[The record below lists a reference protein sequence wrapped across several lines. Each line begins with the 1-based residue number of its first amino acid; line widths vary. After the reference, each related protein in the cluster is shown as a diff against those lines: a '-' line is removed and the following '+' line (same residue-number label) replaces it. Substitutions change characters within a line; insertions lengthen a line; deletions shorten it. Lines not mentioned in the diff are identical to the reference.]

1 MLDQILV
8 RVVDKKATAKS
19 GVKNVVK
26 SHVENVINE
35 LSVHVVGGRRQFKE
49 PNAFIQEAAY
59 QQGSTMTNQ

>member
-19 GVKNVVK
+19 GVKNAVK

-35 LSVHVVGGRRQFKE
+35 LSVPVVGVRRQFKR
-49 PNAFIQEAAY
+49 
-59 QQGSTMTNQ
+59 T